1 MGELETGIK
10 RVYDK
15 LQLLLRQY
23 SRLQQEN
30 IKYRQLLAEKEHQ
43 ASGMNEKVEQL
54 KQQVIILKAAT
65 HQLNEQDKREL
76 DKRLNHYLKEIDRCI
91 NMLGE

>member
-1 MGELETGIK
+1 MGELETGIQ
-10 RVYDK
+10 RVNEK

-23 SRLQQEN
+23 TRIQQEN
-30 IKYRQLLAEKEHQ
+30 AKYRQLLAEKEQ
-43 ASGMNEKVEQL
+43 QTSGLSEKIEQL

-65 HQLNEQDKREL
+65 HQLNDQDKKEL
-76 DKRLNHYLKEIDRCI
+76 EKKLNHYLKEIDRCI